1 VVGSP
6 PPGREAAAVRILL
19 VLTAALALAAPAAA
33 ATTALSPNPA
43 RFGDVVTATLV
54 APAGAEVQAE
64 FGPYAPV
71 VPPKRSSTTITYRLQ
86 CLNEGCVPPK
96 TVHFPP
102 ARVDGARV
110 AWPAFRVVGRV
121 PDSALAK
128 SPPGWREQKA
138 FAAPSYRIRP
148 GLLAALLVA
157 AAALLAAGAVALVTV
172 ELRRRRRLEEQR
184 IADARPPLERA
195 LALLRESERRPAPD
209 RRKAL
214 ALVSRELPP
223 DDALQETATAL
234 AWRRGDPGAKPID
247 ELADALEEELDR

>member
-1 VVGSP
+1 M
-6 PPGREAAAVRILL
+6 RLLL
-19 VLTAALALAAPAAA
+19 VVTAALALAGPAAA
-33 ATTALSPNPA
+33 ATAALSPNPA

-54 APAGAEVQAE
+54 APKGAEVQAE

-71 VPPKRSSTTITYRLQ
+71 APPERSSTTITYRLQ
-86 CLNEGCVPPK
+86 CLNEGCVPPQA
-96 TVHFPP
+96 VRFPP
-102 ARVDGARV
+102 ARVDGSRV
-110 AWPAFRVVGRV
+110 PWPALRVVGRV

-128 SPPGWREQKA
+128 SPPGWREQTA

-157 AAALLAAGAVALVTV
+157 AAVLLAAGAVALVAV

-223 DDALQETATAL
+223 DDALEETATAL
-234 AWRRGDPGAKPID
+234 AWRRGDPGARPID
-247 ELADALEEELDR
+247 ELADALEEELDK

>member
-1 VVGSP
+1 
-6 PPGREAAAVRILL
+6 VRLLL
-19 VLTAALALAAPAAA
+19 VLTAALAVAAPASA

-54 APAGAEVQAE
+54 APKGAATEAE
-64 FGPYAPV
+64 FGPYTPVTAPT
-71 VPPKRSSTTITYRLQ
+71 RSSTTVTYRLQ

-110 AWPAFRVVGRV
+110 PWPALRVVGRV
-121 PDSALAK
+121 PESALAK
-128 SPPGWREQKA
+128 SPPGWREQTA
-138 FAAPSYRIRP
+138 LPAPSYRIRP
-148 GLLAALLVA
+148 GLLAVLLVA
-157 AAALLAAGAVALVTV
+157 AATLLAAGAVALVAV
-172 ELRRRRRLEEQR
+172 ELRRRRQAEEQR

-195 LALLRESERRPAPD
+195 LELLRESERRPPPD

-223 DDALQETATAL
+223 DDALEETATAL
-234 AWRRGDPGAKPID
+234 AWRRGEPGADRIE
-247 ELADALEEELDR
+247 ELADALEAELT